1 MMTFTAS
8 LIRRHE
14 GLRLVAYRD
23 TVGKLTI
30 GYGLNLDAGDA
41 RSICACLK
49 LDYDA
54 IRNGA
59 PITEAQADAILDL
72 QLGMVNAQ
80 AKTLFPNFNQMPAD
94 VQSVVQDV
102 IFNVGLGKF
111 LTFVHTIAS
120 LRAGD
125 WSGAADNLQD
135 SLWFKQVG
143 HRAVEDVALL
153 RGAGIVA
160 PTVPSQP
167 SLSHE

>member
-1 MMTFTAS
+1 MMLTTS

-14 GLRLVAYRD
+14 GLRLTAYKD
-23 TVGKLTI
+23 SVGKLTV
-30 GYGLNLDAGDA
+30 GYGFNLDAGDA
-41 RSICACLK
+41 KAICNVLK

-59 PITEAQADAILDL
+59 AITEAQAEAILDL

-80 AKTLFPNFNQMPAD
+80 AKTLFPNFQAMPAD

-111 LTFVHTIAS
+111 LTFVHTIDS

-125 WSGAADNLQD
+125 WQGAADNLQD
-135 SLWFKQVG
+135 SLWFKQTG
-143 HRAVEDVALL
+143 SRGIEDVALL
-153 RGAGIVA
+153 RGA
-160 PTVPSQP
+160 
-167 SLSHE
+167 